1 MQQNIA
7 VLIMDVSTST
17 PISIYPIISE
27 DIANLKTA
35 DKNAMQ
41 TINTIVIL

>member
-27 DIANLKTA
+27 DIVNLKMA
-35 DKNAMQ
+35 DKNAIQ
-41 TINTIVIL
+41 TINIMVIL